1 MSEEFD
7 PEESHYY
14 AVLAD
19 MAELM
24 LLHGTEQVM
33 YDLLDISME
42 LKTVDPK
49 SVN

>member
-7 PEESHYY
+7 PDEAHYY
-14 AVLAD
+14 SVLAD
-19 MAELM
+19 MAEMM

-33 YDLLDISME
+33 YDLLDIAME
-42 LKTVDPK
+42 LKTVDSK